1 MSAHS
6 LYRGNERCVTGK
18 GSVSSTTD
26 IVALVIMLAKSFRA
40 EGRQHRVF
48 DAGEHLLRQYLAED

>member
-1 MSAHS
+1 MLREMSGAS
-6 LYRGNERCVTGK
+6 QVK
-18 GSVSSTTD
+18 WSVSSATD